1 MKTPLITLAALAL
14 VCIVY
19 AQPINLD
26 LYSINVENEWSVN
39 TKHSEFGMVRSSNGQ
54 YTFTSDRNKF
64 GKRNEFLNDES
75 YRMYTCNLDRD
86 YRAIRPMS
94 VGYNSGTNNGPATV
108 VRNNT
113 FYFTSTNK
121 KATLNWKEGTMM
133 NTLIVSQATL
143 KGSKWKS
150 KAVKTF
156 KSKKHSF
163 GQPTISA
170 DGSTMYLISDME
182 GGYGGTDI
190 YVSRLVDGKWSAPE
204 NLGPMVN
211 TEKNDMYPFLHE
223 SGILFFASEGHR
235 GFGGMDIFMTA
246 KTDGEWIT
254 PENMGNPVN
263 TPSDDFSVYI
273 DRSFST
279 GFFSSD
285 RFGGKGGDDIY
296 RVSFTSMDATASVP
310 ESDDTFSEAETEN
323 LPVLGATMA
332 AAINENYA
340 DAKTALQR

>member
-14 VCIVY
+14 VCIAY

-39 TKHSEFGMVRSSNGQ
+39 TKHSEFGMVRSTDGQ
-54 YTFTSDRNKF
+54 YSFTSDRNKF
-64 GKRNEFLNDES
+64 GPKNQFLADES
-75 YRMYTCNLDRD
+75 YRMYTCDLSGG
-86 YRAIRPMS
+86 YKAVRPMP
-94 VGYNSGTNNGPATV
+94 VNYNSGSNNGPATTI
-108 VRNNT
+108 RNNS

-133 NTLIVSQATL
+133 NTLVISKATL
-143 KGSKWKS
+143 TGGKWKT

-156 KSKKHSF
+156 KSKEHSF

-170 DGSTMYLISDME
+170 DGRTMYFISDME
-182 GGYGGTDI
+182 GGFGGTDI
-190 YVSRLVDGKWSAPE
+190 YVSRLVDENWTTPE
-204 NLGPMVN
+204 NLGPTVN

-235 GFGGMDIFMTA
+235 GFGGMDIFMTSKA
-246 KTDGEWIT
+246 DGEWMT

-273 DRSFST
+273 DKNFDT

-285 RFGGKGGDDIY
+285 RSGGRGGDDIY
-296 RVSFTSMDATASVP
+296 RVSFTNMQATAAVP
-310 ESDDTFSEAETEN
+310 VEDAEQTYTEST
-323 LPVLGATMA
+323 PVINTIASGVNTDYA
-332 AAINENYA
+332 ANTVI
-340 DAKTALQR
+340 RR